1 MRIMNRLIIL
11 VFFAFT
17 LSVQAQVLRSNS
29 SIAADYTPLIFQYYR
44 DGDYEKAVVLLEK
57 MFAGANNE
65 GYFDIYFNSLLKLK
79 RYDVAEKTVK
89 KLMRQHPE
97 NDAYS
102 IALGKLY
109 QEKGDVQN
117 GNKIFSDIISKLPK
131 DEFKIRNL
139 ANNFYRFE
147 NYDFAVQTF
156 KQGRKILGN
165 NELFTYELLN
175 IYRFKKDKPML
186 MQEYLDAL
194 ATIPQLL
201 PQAQAVLPMI
211 FDDKADYQTFQVGIL
226 KKIQK
231 DPDAEIYIQLLTWN
245 YIQQQQYDMAL
256 RQLIAFDK
264 RTKAD
269 GGTLFNAIYTFV
281 DNSAYETAIKA
292 YEYLLTKGKENQY
305 YLPSKIELLNTKYN
319 IQTAGKYNT
328 AALDLLAKD
337 FQVLLDENGKN
348 KNTLFAIK
356 RLANLQAYYLN
367 QAAQAEKGLEEA
379 LQMPGLNGQDIGQL
393 KLELGDIY
401 ILTNQ
406 PWEAFLVYEQV
417 SKQFEGQPIGNEAR
431 FRSAKLSF
439 YQGNFDY
446 SSGQCLVLKAATS
459 QLIANDALNLSLL
472 ISDNIQTPTDSNA
485 LKMYADAEMLVFRNL
500 PAQAIR
506 KLDSIAVVF
515 PENGLTDAV
524 LMTKARILIKSNDF
538 QSAADIL
545 KKLTENFKD
554 GIWTDD
560 ALFTLGDLY
569 EKKLNDIVQAKLY
582 FQKLITDYPGS
593 MFSAE
598 ARKRFRNLRGDGV

>member
-186 MQEYLDAL
+186 GVYK
-194 ATIPQLL
+194 
-201 PQAQAVLPMI
+201 V
-211 FDDKADYQTFQVGIL
+211 YS
-226 KKIQK
+226 
-231 DPDAEIYIQLLTWN
+231 
-245 YIQQQQYDMAL
+245 
-256 RQLIAFDK
+256 IA
-264 RTKAD
+264 
-269 GGTLFNAIYTFV
+269 
-281 DNSAYETAIKA
+281 
-292 YEYLLTKGKENQY
+292 
-305 YLPSKIELLNTKYN
+305 SK
-319 IQTAGKYNT
+319 
-328 AALDLLAKD
+328 
-337 FQVLLDENGKN
+337 
-348 KNTLFAIK
+348 
-356 RLANLQAYYLN
+356 
-367 QAAQAEKGLEEA
+367 
-379 LQMPGLNGQDIGQL
+379 
-393 KLELGDIY
+393 
-401 ILTNQ
+401 
-406 PWEAFLVYEQV
+406 
-417 SKQFEGQPIGNEAR
+417 
-431 FRSAKLSF
+431 
-439 YQGNFDY
+439 
-446 SSGQCLVLKAATS
+446 
-459 QLIANDALNLSLL
+459 NLSL
-472 ISDNIQTPTDSNA
+472 PY
-485 LKMYADAEMLVFRNL
+485 KV
-500 PAQAIR
+500 
-506 KLDSIAVVF
+506 
-515 PENGLTDAV
+515 
-524 LMTKARILIKSNDF
+524 IK
-538 QSAADIL
+538 
-545 KKLTENFKD
+545 K
-554 GIWTDD
+554 
-560 ALFTLGDLY
+560 
-569 EKKLNDIVQAKLY
+569 
-582 FQKLITDYPGS
+582 
-593 MFSAE
+593 
-598 ARKRFRNLRGDGV
+598 